1 MTGVLLRCATCG
13 TTQSHAGECD
23 ACSEGEVRYFCSNHS
38 PGVWLDEAVCQAC
51 GAKFGDAPTT
61 PEPTPRTRPA
71 VTARETRRPQSR
83 PPKTRGAEPRRT
95 GLRKPP
101 PSLEDPEAP
110 PAALCLADL
119 LAGIAEERARDRVE
133 EVRAE
138 PTGEGPRTLFAVRGC
153 LVRLVLFVLVLI
165 ALVLGGLFLLF
176 GVFSQFMV

>member
-1 MTGVLLRCATCG
+1 
-13 TTQSHAGECD
+13 
-23 ACSEGEVRYFCSNHS
+23 
-38 PGVWLDEAVCQAC
+38 
-51 GAKFGDAPTT
+51 
-61 PEPTPRTRPA
+61 
-71 VTARETRRPQSR
+71 
-83 PPKTRGAEPRRT
+83 
-95 GLRKPP
+95 LRKPP

-110 PAALCLADL
+110 PAALSLADL